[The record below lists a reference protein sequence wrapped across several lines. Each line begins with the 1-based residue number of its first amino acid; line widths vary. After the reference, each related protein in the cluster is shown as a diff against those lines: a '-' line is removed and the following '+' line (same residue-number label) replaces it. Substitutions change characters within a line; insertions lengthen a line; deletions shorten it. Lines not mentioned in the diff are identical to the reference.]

1 MNFWMSMNNRADGLG
16 NQLEKPLTH
25 TELVR
30 ATAKQTDLAI
40 NVVNDAIN
48 GAMVVIAEEL
58 RTVGEVN
65 LKGIGKLTKV
75 ARPARPG
82 RNPRTGE
89 VVFIAASY
97 GVKFKRS
104 KMLVL

>member
-1 MNFWMSMNNRADGLG
+1 MNNRADGLG
-16 NQLEKPLTH
+16 TQLEKPLNH

-30 ATAKQTDLAI
+30 ATAKQTDLPI
-40 NVVNDAIN
+40 NTVNDAIN
-48 GAMVVIAEEL
+48 GALVVIAEEL
-58 RTVGEVN
+58 RTKGDVS

-75 ARPARPG
+75 KRPARPG
-82 RNPRTGE
+82 RNTRNGE
-89 VVFIAASY
+89 PVFIPASY